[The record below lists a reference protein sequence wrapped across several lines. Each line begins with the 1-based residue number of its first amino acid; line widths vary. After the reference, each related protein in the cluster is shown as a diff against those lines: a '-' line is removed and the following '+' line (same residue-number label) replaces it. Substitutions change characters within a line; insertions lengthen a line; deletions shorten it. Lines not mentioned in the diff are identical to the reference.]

1 MKIGS
6 NGVGAPRNSSLG
18 FEIKTGVDS
27 VAEKKKKVKMEEGC
41 EENAI
46 GVEGDDLD
54 TGIAN

>member
-27 VAEKKKKVKMEEGC
+27 VAKKKKEG
-41 EENAI
+41 EN
-46 GVEGDDLD
+46 GRRV
-54 TGIAN
+54 

>member
-6 NGVGAPRNSSLG
+6 NGVSAPRNSSLG

-27 VAEKKKKVKMEEGC
+27 VAKKKKVKMEEGC

>member
-1 MKIGS
+1 MSARLVILRSASKLKRESI
-6 NGVGAPRNSSLG
+6 LLQ
-18 FEIKTGVDS
+18 
-27 VAEKKKKVKMEEGC
+27 KKKKVKMEERC